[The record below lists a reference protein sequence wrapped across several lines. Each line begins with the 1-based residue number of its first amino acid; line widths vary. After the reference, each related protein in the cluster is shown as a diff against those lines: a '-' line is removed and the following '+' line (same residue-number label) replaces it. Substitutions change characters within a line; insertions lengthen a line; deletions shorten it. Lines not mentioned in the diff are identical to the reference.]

1 MIKMEKTG
9 TPNPALFRTSFWY
22 FVFQNLVTMGYVLLQ
37 AKLFSDMVSFAMEY
51 RYAQVMWSA
60 LYLIVLTSVYF
71 AINALLKNKTDLA
84 KETEYQ
90 QFRENVV
97 TSFFRQSRKKVSQFH
112 AGEIRKNIEL
122 DAKKVAEYYC
132 TGLPTMVVNPLFVL
146 VTIYLFAAKSV
157 LLGVIFMVLSAL
169 QAIPHALVS
178 FFSYRY
184 YDADREAQ
192 AKWTENVMAMYFG
205 NATIKLYGLHH
216 LFFQKFKQLNQKW
229 DKLGRKASAAG
240 RISEGICSF
249 IETIL
254 QVFSYLVLG
263 YFLLEGSVD
272 LASGTYLL
280 VLAPRLFAYTNSIFS
295 VFPQIAE
302 YKKAKKNI
310 EKWEAVSEEKAT
322 GLTCHKIRVDS
333 VGIQYNEVT
342 ALENFS
348 CEIDLSKKYYIVGEN
363 GSGKT
368 SLLECIAGLRDV
380 DCGKILYDD
389 REVERVGDSQFYDSF
404 AYLPQE
410 DAALDLK
417 PYELFCEAGKC
428 VEDRALETARQFG
441 LSEENIYST
450 ALCDLSGGE
459 RKKVYL
465 SLVLAM
471 ENKFLFL
478 DEPTNSLDAQS
489 VEMLVE
495 RMEKR
500 KKGWLVITHDTK
512 LIQRASGATIY
523 SL

>member
-1 MIKMEKTG
+1 MIDMEKTG
-9 TPNPALFRTSFWY
+9 KPNTALFRTSFWY
-22 FVFQNLVTMGYVLLQ
+22 FVFQNLVMMGYVLLQ

-84 KETEYQ
+84 KEIEYQ

-112 AGEIRKNIEL
+112 AGEIRKNLEL

-132 TGLPTMVVNPLFVL
+132 TGLPTMVINLLFVL
-146 VTIYLFAAKSV
+146 VTIYLFVAKSV
-157 LLGVIFMVLSAL
+157 LLGAIFVVLSAL

-205 NATIKLYGLHH
+205 NATIKLYALHP

-229 DKLGRKASAAG
+229 DRLGRKASAAG

-322 GLTCHKIRVDS
+322 GLMCHKIRVDS
-333 VGIQYNEVT
+333 VGIQYDEVT
-342 ALENFS
+342 VLEKFS

-380 DCGKILYDD
+380 D
-389 REVERVGDSQFYDSF
+389 
-404 AYLPQE
+404 
-410 DAALDLK
+410 
-417 PYELFCEAGKC
+417 
-428 VEDRALETARQFG
+428 
-441 LSEENIYST
+441 
-450 ALCDLSGGE
+450 
-459 RKKVYL
+459 
-465 SLVLAM
+465 
-471 ENKFLFL
+471 
-478 DEPTNSLDAQS
+478 
-489 VEMLVE
+489 
-495 RMEKR
+495 
-500 KKGWLVITHDTK
+500 
-512 LIQRASGATIY
+512 
-523 SL
+523 

>member
-1 MIKMEKTG
+1 M
-9 TPNPALFRTSFWY
+9 
-22 FVFQNLVTMGYVLLQ
+22 
-37 AKLFSDMVSFAMEY
+37 
-51 RYAQVMWSA
+51 
-60 LYLIVLTSVYF
+60 
-71 AINALLKNKTDLA
+71 
-84 KETEYQ
+84 
-90 QFRENVV
+90 
-97 TSFFRQSRKKVSQFH
+97 
-112 AGEIRKNIEL
+112 
-122 DAKKVAEYYC
+122 
-132 TGLPTMVVNPLFVL
+132 
-146 VTIYLFAAKSV
+146 
-157 LLGVIFMVLSAL
+157 
-169 QAIPHALVS
+169 
-178 FFSYRY
+178 
-184 YDADREAQ
+184 
-192 AKWTENVMAMYFG
+192 
-205 NATIKLYGLHH
+205 
-216 LFFQKFKQLNQKW
+216 
-229 DKLGRKASAAG
+229 
-240 RISEGICSF
+240 
-249 IETIL
+249 
-254 QVFSYLVLG
+254 
-263 YFLLEGSVD
+263 
-272 LASGTYLL
+272 
-280 VLAPRLFAYTNSIFS
+280 
-295 VFPQIAE
+295 
-302 YKKAKKNI
+302 
-310 EKWEAVSEEKAT
+310 
-322 GLTCHKIRVDS
+322 
-333 VGIQYNEVT
+333 
-342 ALENFS
+342 
-348 CEIDLSKKYYIVGEN
+348 GEN

-389 REVERVGDSQFYDSF
+389 REVDRVGDPQFYDAF

-417 PYELFCEAGKC
+417 PYELFGEAGKC